1 MLSRFIALSVSPIL
15 NASLLQLFNHSLY
28 PSGGE
33 GWVSKMGN
41 ISMTYYTNG
50 FDSNNVHQKTHPMV
64 NGGGGMEPQVQP
76 LPLCLL
82 SKKLKESGCTG
93 TRTHR

>member
-1 MLSRFIALSVSPIL
+1 MLSRFVALPVSPIL

-64 NGGGGMEPQVQP
+64 NGGGGMEPHPNTSLTFYTDLFKYNQEHFNMEM
-76 LPLCLL
+76 LL
-82 SKKLKESGCTG
+82 
-93 TRTHR
+93 